1 MQKQRTTNHFCV
13 KALGESSV
21 QHLGSSLRTWVLM
34 QFWQWQKKQKTQ
46 DKTFPLG
53 CLAQWQYAVLY
64 VLMALTLCSMVPTPE
79 IDQNAPYSV
88 AFQTVGMSWV
98 KYVVT
103 LGALKWITTVL
114 LVGAVGQV
122 WYLTH
127 IAHTHLI
134 PSWFSLVN
142 KRTRTP
148 ANATASMILASAII
162 AFFTELAILG
172 NLLSLSSLFIFFL
185 LVVGILVWHYYIPGV
200 MTKKNGALFFFF
212 LFIIISS
219 SILIGAYW
227 GLSANGWIL
236 YAIFSPVWFFWHLG
250 PGCVCAPSTK
260 ANDLG
265 CSTCA
270 MGSISLWRSTF
281 SSLEPLI
288 DYHSFSL
295 ESGLLQY

>member
-1 MQKQRTTNHFCV
+1 
-13 KALGESSV
+13 
-21 QHLGSSLRTWVLM
+21 
-34 QFWQWQKKQKTQ
+34 
-46 DKTFPLG
+46 
-53 CLAQWQYAVLY
+53 
-64 VLMALTLCSMVPTPE
+64 
-79 IDQNAPYSV
+79 
-88 AFQTVGMSWV
+88 
-98 KYVVT
+98 
-103 LGALKWITTVL
+103 
-114 LVGAVGQV
+114 
-122 WYLTH
+122 
-127 IAHTHLI
+127 
-134 PSWFSLVN
+134 
-142 KRTRTP
+142 
-148 ANATASMILASAII
+148 
-162 AFFTELAILG
+162 
-172 NLLSLSSLFIFFL
+172 
-185 LVVGILVWHYYIPGV
+185 VVGILVWHYYIPGV